1 MNFISFEF
9 FIFLI
14 VFFLIYFISPQK
26 IKKIILLIFSCFY
39 IGFYK
44 KEFLIFILGISLIFY
59 LTGIFMDKYKDNKK
73 DILIFSIVITIGLL
87 LYLKFFTHI
96 ITRFDI
102 RNPMLNSLSSKIY
115 LPLGI
120 SFYTLQGI
128 SYIVD
133 IYKGKYQLERNF
145 FNFLCYMTFFPI
157 FLQGPISRYDQLSIQ
172 LKNLNGFNYEEFCF
186 GLQLMLWGVF
196 KKLVISNRLNM
207 ITNQIFDNYT
217 EYTGVVIL
225 FSGMVYALE
234 LYTDFSG
241 AVDIT
246 RGIAQSIN
254 IEVIKNFN
262 FPNSATSIKD
272 FWSRW
277 HISLSTWLR
286 DYIYIPLGGNRK
298 GKIRKYFNIMIT
310 FLVSGIWHGVG
321 LKFLAWGGVH
331 GFYQVFSDIINSF
344 LKKIKIKIKY
354 REFLTVISDNSNLE
368 KFIKK
373 IVTFILVSI
382 AWIFF
387 RAPSGRIAYKMI
399 KKTNHH
405 FFRVENFVHNIGL
418 DKKDFIVLFISL
430 IIMYIIERMMQ
441 RFSIRKKV
449 ASYFLPIRWLI
460 YIVFIHWIAI
470 FGIYGEGYNPSNF
483 IYMGF

>member
-9 FIFLI
+9 FAFLV
-14 VFFLIYFISPQK
+14 VFFLIYFICPQK
-26 IKKIILLIFSCFY
+26 IKKIVLLIFSCFY

-59 LTGIFMDKYKDNKK
+59 LTGIFMDKYKNKK
-73 DILIFSIVITIGLL
+73 KGILIFSIIVTIGLL
-87 LYLKFFTHI
+87 LYLKFFSHI

-102 RNPMLNSLSSKIY
+102 QNPILNSLSSKIY

-133 IYKGKYQLERNF
+133 IYKEKYQLEKNF

-157 FLQGPISRYDQLSIQ
+157 FLQGPISRYNQLSVQ
-172 LKNLNGFNYEEFCF
+172 LKNLKGFNYEEFCF

-196 KKLVISNRLNM
+196 KKIVISNRLNM
-207 ITNQIFDNYT
+207 VANQIFDNYT
-217 EYTGVVIL
+217 DYTGVVIL
-225 FSGMVYALE
+225 VSGMVYALE

-246 RGIAQSIN
+246 RGIAQSMN
-254 IEVIKNFN
+254 IEVMKNFN

-321 LKFLAWGGVH
+321 LKFLVWGGVH
-331 GFYQVFSDIINSF
+331 GFYQVFSDITTDF
-344 LKKIKIKIKY
+344 LEKIKVKIKY
-354 REFLTVISDNSNLE
+354 REFLTIISDNNNLE

-373 IVTFILVSI
+373 VITFTLVSI

-387 RAPSGRIAYKMI
+387 RAPSGRIAYTML
-399 KKTNHH
+399 KKINHH
-405 FFRVENFVHNIGL
+405 FFRVGNFIHNTGL
-418 DKKDFIVLFISL
+418 DKKDLIVLVVSIL
-430 IIMYIIERMMQ
+430 IMYLIERMMQ
-441 RFSIRKKV
+441 RFSIRKKI
-449 ASYFLPIRWLI
+449 ASYFLPIRWVI
-460 YIVFIHWIAI
+460 YISFIHWIAI